1 MLESRHLDLPQIM
14 GGVEVGT
21 LGSTY
26 YDTYFVFLFFLQF
39 LGMINCTKI
48 LILGFFSIKFWIN

>member
-26 YDTYFVFLFFLQF
+26 YDTYFVFYFFTISRHDKLH
-39 LGMINCTKI
+39 KI
-48 LILGFFSIKFWIN
+48 FNFGFFFN